1 MASVVPNNEATQFK
15 TGEKQ
20 VEIARLGGIASGE
33 AKREKK
39 LMRQVLQECLNMTN
53 NKGQTFQ
60 ELATLGLIQGAIKG
74 NANNYRTILETLGEL
89 QQAEQK
95 DNGVINELVE
105 ALNNVKKS

>member
-20 VEIARLGGIASGE
+20 VEIARRGGIASGE

-39 LMRQVLQECLNMTN
+39 AMREVLRECLNMTN
-53 NKGQTFQ
+53 NKGQSFQ

-89 QQAEQK
+89 QQPEK
-95 DNGVINELVE
+95 ENGVIVDLVE
-105 ALNNVKKS
+105 ALKNVKNNK